1 MKNFMF
7 RKLPAISAIALLAL
21 ALAAGVHLRGSIP
34 AAWNMIHI
42 PANTPL
48 FSDTRGFTHAID
60 CVLEGRDPYIANPCD
75 PWHRPY
81 NYPPVWLFT
90 HYLGVT
96 SSASNFIGVLFAL
109 AALSVYLLLFN
120 ARTPLSAALIF
131 LAVISRCVLFSI
143 ERGNSD
149 QIVFFLLVL
158 GFFLIDRLRPELRAR
173 FTRALLVL
181 LTVLKIYPIAAATV
195 FLRNRRGWKY
205 AGLTVAFAIAAL
217 LLTSGQKLASV
228 MANTPRDTDESFGA
242 FPFLYSVS
250 RHTLHSL
257 LPIIAE
263 HRAVAPLTALTVGG
277 MCLFIGAAFGR
288 KLHRILPPLD
298 SSKPRGAIA
307 IACLSIFCFAFILGA
322 SYDYRLLY
330 LTGALAWLI
339 EDINKKRSL
348 RSVPAA
354 ILILALLWKPFWL
367 SFTGEVLDGLV
378 FLMSSLWLGNTLL
391 SHQETHKLLP
401 FPQPMLAHEEPNFR
415 TASR

>member
-1 MKNFMF
+1 MKSFMF
-7 RKLPAISAIALLAL
+7 RRLPAISAIALLAV
-21 ALAAGVHLRGSIP
+21 ALATGVHLRGSLP

-60 CVLEGRDPYIANPCD
+60 CALDGQNPYIANPCD

-81 NYPPVWLFT
+81 NYPSVWLLT

-96 SSASNFIGVLFAL
+96 SRASNFIGVLFAL
-109 AALSVYLLLFN
+109 VALSAYILLFE
-120 ARTPLSAALIF
+120 ARTPLSAVLIF

-149 QIVFFLLVL
+149 QFVFFLLVL
-158 GFFLIDRLRPELRAR
+158 GFFLIARLRPELRAL
-173 FTRALLVL
+173 FTSALLVL

-195 FLRNRRGWKY
+195 FLRNRRGWRY
-205 AGLTVAFAIAAL
+205 AGLTVIFAVAAL
-217 LLTSGQKLASV
+217 LLTNGQKIAFV
-228 MANTPRDTDESFGA
+228 MANTPRDTDQSFGA
-242 FPFLYSVS
+242 FPFFYALGH
-250 RHTLHSL
+250 HTLHSL
-257 LPIIAE
+257 AAIVTTY
-263 HRAVAPLTALTVGG
+263 HVVAPLTALLIGVI
-277 MCLFIGAAFGR
+277 CLFLGAAWGS
-288 KLHRILPPLD
+288 KLHYVLPPLD

-339 EDINKKRSL
+339 EDINQERSL

-367 SFTGEVLDGLV
+367 SMAGEALDGSV
-378 FLMSSLWLGNTLL
+378 FFMSSLWLGSVLL
-391 SHQETHKLLP
+391 SRQNRHEWLPSSQPLLKRE
-401 FPQPMLAHEEPNFR
+401 QPNFHI
-415 TASR
+415 ASR

>member
-1 MKNFMF
+1 MF

-21 ALAAGVHLRGSIP
+21 TLAAGVHLRGSIP

-60 CVLEGRDPYIANPCD
+60 CVLDGRNPYIANPCD

-81 NYPPVWLFT
+81 NYPSVWLLT

-96 SSASNFIGVLFAL
+96 SRASNFIGVLFAL
-109 AALSVYLLLFN
+109 VALSAYILLFE
-120 ARTPLSAALIF
+120 ARTTLSAILIF

-143 ERGNSD
+143 ERGNND
-149 QIVFFLLVL
+149 QFVFFLLVL
-158 GFFLIDRLRPELRAR
+158 GFFLIDRLRPELRAL
-173 FTRALLVL
+173 FTSALLVL

-205 AGLTVAFAIAAL
+205 ASLTVVFAVSAL
-217 LLTSGQKLASV
+217 LLTNGQKIALM
-228 MANTPRDTDESFGA
+228 MANTPRDTNQSFGA
-242 FPFLYSVS
+242 FPFLYAVGH
-250 RHTLHSL
+250 HTLHSFAT
-257 LPIIAE
+257 IVATY
-263 HRAVAPLTALTVGG
+263 RAVAPLTALIIGG
-277 MCLFIGAAFGR
+277 ICLFLGAAFGS
-288 KLHRILPPLD
+288 KLHHYLPPLD

-330 LTGALAWLI
+330 LTGPLAWLV
-339 EDINKKRSL
+339 EDINKGRSF

-367 SFTGEVLDGLV
+367 SMTGEALDGLV
-378 FLMSSLWLGNTLL
+378 FFMSSVWLGNALL
-391 SHQETHKLLP
+391 SQQSTHEWLPSSQSLLNR
-401 FPQPMLAHEEPNFR
+401 ERPNFR
-415 TASR
+415 AASR